1 MADNRK
7 ILLGLG
13 LLAAAPWL
21 IGAATDAA
29 IGDASTVIS
38 ISGRAEV
45 PRQPP
50 FITLAAAVESDGETA
65 SGAMR
70 DNAGT
75 LARLRLVLAR
85 MNIRPQNVRTVDL
98 SLQPRRDP
106 NTSSRIIGF
115 RVTHQLSITFRNVD
129 QSGPVIDALVDA
141 GANNI
146 QGPRMS
152 SWRPD
157 RIDPAARHAAIVDAN
172 SQAQAYAR
180 SLGLRVRRVI
190 RMSDGGAQVSAAPM
204 AAIAQRAEATQ
215 IMPGEEVVMTSVS
228 AEYELVR

>member
-1 MADNRK
+1 MTDNRN

-21 IGAATDAA
+21 IGAAT
-29 IGDASTVIS
+29 GDSVGDGSTVIT

-50 FITLAAAVESDGETA
+50 FVTLAAAVESDASTA

-70 DNAGT
+70 DNAQT
-75 LARLRLVLAR
+75 LARLRAVLAR
-85 MNIRPQNVRTVDL
+85 SGIRPQDVRTVDL
-98 SLQPRRDP
+98 SLQPRRDS
-106 NTSSRIIGF
+106 NESSRIIGF
-115 RVTHQLSITFRNVD
+115 KVTHQLSITFRNID
-129 QSGPVIDALVDA
+129 QSGSVIDALVDA

-146 QGPRMS
+146 QGPRMT
-152 SWRPD
+152 SWRPE
-157 RIDPAARHAAIVDAN
+157 RVEPASRHAAIVDAN
-172 SQAQAYAR
+172 AQAQAYAR

-190 RMSDGGAQVSAAPM
+190 RMSDGGSHASPAPM
-204 AAIAQRAEATQ
+204 AAIAARADSTQ
-215 IMPGEEVVMTSVS
+215 IMPGEEVVQTVIN